1 MSKTYLKEARPAAQV
16 AKDLAAVKETVA
28 GVIADIRGRGD
39 EAVREYSAK
48 FDNWSPAD
56 FRLSA
61 TQVED
66 IIAGLPEQVI
76 TDIQFVQ
83 AQVRGFAQAQLAS
96 MQEIE
101 VETLPGV
108 FLGHKHLPVASAG
121 AYIPGGRYPLT
132 ASAHMTVLTAKVAG
146 VGRVVACTPPI
157 RGQIP
162 AATVA
167 AAHLA
172 GADEIFLLG
181 GVQAVTALALGTET
195 IGKVDLLAGPG
206 NAYVAEAKR
215 QLFGEVGIDLFAGP
229 TEILVIA
236 DETADPEVV
245 AVDLLSQAE
254 HGPDSPAILVTTSR
268 SLGETVL
275 AYVEKILPA
284 MPTSDFAG
292 PAWRDHGQVIVTDGI
307 GEAFAVADSF
317 AAEHVEVLTASPR
330 DALAN
335 LRNYG
340 ALFLGEGT
348 CVSYGDKVIGTN
360 HVLPT
365 RGAARYTGGLWV
377 GKYLKTVTYQ
387 EVRDPAASALLGEVC
402 GRASRVEQFEGH
414 ARSGDIRAGKIRGSR
429 PGWLARA
436 LDSPALDSPA
446 LDSTALDSTGVDNTA
461 LDNR

>member
-1 MSKTYLKEARPAAQV
+1 MSKAYLKEAIPAAQV
-16 AKDLAAVKETVA
+16 AIDLAAVRETVA
-28 GVIADIRGRGD
+28 SVIADVRDRGD
-39 EAVREYSAK
+39 EAVRDYSSK

-56 FRLSA
+56 FRLPAS
-61 TQVED
+61 QVED
-66 IIAGLPEQVI
+66 IIAALP
-76 TDIQFVQ
+76 
-83 AQVRGFAQAQLAS
+83 AQVVDDITFAQTQVRDFAALQRAS
-96 MQEIE
+96 IAPIE

-108 FLGHKHLPVASAG
+108 FLGHKHIPVSSAG

-132 ASAHMTVLTAKVAG
+132 ASAHMTILTAKVAG
-146 VGRVVACTPPI
+146 VPRVVACTPPI
-157 RGQIP
+157 RGEIP

-172 GADEIFLLG
+172 GADEIYLLG
-181 GVQAVTALALGTET
+181 GVQAVTALALGTQT
-195 IGKVDLLAGPG
+195 IGPVDLLAGPG

-215 QLFGEVGIDLFAGP
+215 QLFGEVGIDLLAGP

-275 AYVEKILPA
+275 AHIGKLLPG
-284 MPTSDFAG
+284 MPTNDFAG
-292 PAWRDHGQVIVTDGI
+292 PAWRDHGQIIVVDDI
-307 GEAFAVADSF
+307 DEAFAVADEF
-317 AAEHVEVLTASPR
+317 AFEHVEVLTASPR
-330 DALAN
+330 DALSAM
-335 LRNYG
+335 RNYG
-340 ALFLGEGT
+340 ALFLGQGT

-387 EVRDPAASALLGEVC
+387 EVRDPESSALLGEVC
-402 GRASRVEQFEGH
+402 GRASRVEMFEGH
-414 ARSGDIRAGKIRGSR
+414 ARSGDIRAAKVYGTR
-429 PGWLARA
+429 PAWLAQA
-436 LDSPALDSPA
+436 LDQ
-446 LDSTALDSTGVDNTA
+446 
-461 LDNR
+461 

>member
-1 MSKTYLKEARPAAQV
+1 MSKTYLKEAVPAAQV
-16 AKDLAAVKETVA
+16 DRDLAGVRQTVTD
-28 GVIADIRGRGD
+28 VIADIRERGD
-39 EAVREYSAK
+39 AAVREYSGK
-48 FDNWSPAD
+48 FDNWSPEA
-56 FRLSA
+56 FVLTP
-61 TQVED
+61 TQIED
-66 IIAGLPEQVI
+66 IVAGLPAQVI
-76 TDIQFVQ
+76 EDITFVQ

-96 MQEIE
+96 MREIE

-108 FLGHKHLPVASAG
+108 FLGHRHLPISSAG
-121 AYIPGGRYPLT
+121 SYIPGGRYPLT
-132 ASAHMTVLTAKVAG
+132 ASAHMTVLTAKAAG
-146 VGRVVACTPPI
+146 VERVVACTPPI
-157 RGQIP
+157 RGEIP

-195 IGKVDLLAGPG
+195 IGKVDLIAGPG

-236 DETADPEVV
+236 DENADPEVV

-268 SLGETVL
+268 QLGETVL
-275 AYVEKILPA
+275 GYVEAILPG
-284 MPTSDFAG
+284 MPTRDFAA
-292 PAWRDHGQVIVTDGI
+292 PAWRDHGQIIVTDGI
-307 GEAFAVADSF
+307 DEAFAVADSF
-317 AAEHVEVLTASPR
+317 ASEHVEVLTASPR
-330 DALAN
+330 DALDKM
-335 LRNYG
+335 RNFG

-387 EVRDPAASALLGEVC
+387 EVRDSASSALLGEVC

-414 ARSGDIRAGKIRGSR
+414 ARSGDIRAGKIRGNR
-429 PGWLARA
+429 PGWLADA
-436 LDSPALDSPA
+436 LDGAHNGPALGA
-446 LDSTALDSTGVDNTA
+446 Q
-461 LDNR
+461 

>member
-1 MSKTYLKEARPAAQV
+1 MGKTYLKEAIPPARV
-16 AKDLAAVKETVA
+16 ATGLAAVRETVTS
-28 GVIADIRGRGD
+28 VIADIRARGD
-39 EAVREYSAK
+39 EAVREYSTK
-48 FDNWSPAD
+48 FDTWSPAD

-61 TQVED
+61 AQVED
-66 IIAGLPEQVI
+66 IVGSLPDQVI
-76 TDIQFVQ
+76 EDIRFAQ
-83 AQVRGFAQAQLAS
+83 AQVRGFAEAQLAS
-96 MQEIE
+96 MTEIE

-108 FLGHKHLPVASAG
+108 FLGQKHIPVASAG

-132 ASAHMTVLTAKVAG
+132 ASAHMTILTAKVAG
-146 VGRVVACTPPI
+146 VPRVVASTPPI
-157 RGQIP
+157 RGEIP

-172 GADEIFLLG
+172 GADEIYLLG
-181 GVQAVTALALGTET
+181 GVQAVTALALGTER

-236 DETADPEVV
+236 DEAADPEIV

-268 SLGETVL
+268 SLGSTVL
-275 AYVEKILPA
+275 VYIGRILPG
-284 MPTSDFAG
+284 MPTNDFAG
-292 PAWRDHGQVIVTDGI
+292 PAWRDHGQIIVVDDI
-307 GEAFAVADSF
+307 EEAFAVADAF
-317 AAEHVEVLTASPR
+317 AFEHVEVLTASPR
-330 DALAN
+330 DALSAM
-335 LRNYG
+335 RNYG

-387 EVRDPAASALLGEVC
+387 EVRDPAASALLGDVC
-402 GRASRVEQFEGH
+402 GRASRVELFEGH
-414 ARSGDIRAGKIRGSR
+414 ARSGDIRAAKIRGER
-429 PGWLARA
+429 LAWLAEA
-436 LDSPALDSPA
+436 LDQ
-446 LDSTALDSTGVDNTA
+446 
-461 LDNR
+461 